1 MTQVL
6 VFVFGLLLIGCWA
19 RVKLRFLHWI
29 FVPASIVAGFVG
41 LLVVQVAR
49 FFLSQDME
57 SATLT
62 WITTDLVQQLAS
74 WPSWLISV
82 VFAGMF
88 LERKSRSLQDSLRLA
103 GREGIMV
110 WIIVLGQTA
119 LGLLATWLLIQPF
132 YDVPNSFG
140 MLIETGFAG
149 GHGTAGAMGTVY
161 QSATVRLP
169 GGLDLGIFMA
179 TVGLVFSVLSGVVYV
194 NIAIRRGWL
203 QSPVQKLEFVS
214 GLEDGDPK
222 PAIAR
227 GTVRSNVIDPLLF
240 QAIPLAMAFGIG
252 LSSHWVV
259 SNLASAAD
267 ATVTLSQQ
275 VPQEATS
282 DTAPATDAASTTL
295 SSRTTISGILN
306 SFPLFIYTMLGGLVV
321 RRMMEVL
328 HIADLIDPPSM
339 RRLTGAAMDLLVVS
353 AMTSLSL
360 KAVSDVFFPILIL
373 LLVAFSWTACCL
385 FLISRRLLPKD
396 YWFELGILNYG
407 MSTGTTATGFVLLKM
422 VDRDL
427 DSGAAE
433 NYALAAPLSSPF
445 IGGGIITFSL
455 PLLLL
460 ERVPIAVSSLSITAV
475 VIGLYALGRYWAR
488 QERC

>member
-1 MTQVL
+1 MTLVL
-6 VFVFGLLLIGCWA
+6 VFVFGLLLVGFWA
-19 RVKLRFLHWI
+19 RVKLRILHWI
-29 FVPASIVAGFVG
+29 YVPASIVAGVIG
-41 LLVVQVAR
+41 LLIVQAGVLAQS
-49 FFLSQDME
+49 LEMD
-57 SATLT
+57 SAALR
-62 WITTDLVQQLAS
+62 WLTTDLVPQLAS
-74 WPSWLISV
+74 WPSWLISI

-132 YDVPNSFG
+132 YDLPNSFG

-149 GHGTAGAMGTVY
+149 GHGTAGAMGTVF
-161 QSATVRLP
+161 QSDAVRLK

-179 TVGLVFSVLSGVVYV
+179 TIGLVVSVLSGVVYV

-203 QSPVQKLEFVS
+203 QAPVQKMESTS
-214 GLEDGDPK
+214 GLEEEKQK
-222 PAIAR
+222 PAVAH
-227 GTVRSNVIDPLLF
+227 GTVRANVIDPLLF
-240 QAIPLAMAFGIG
+240 QVIPLAMAFGIG
-252 LSSHWVV
+252 LLSQFVV
-259 SNLASAAD
+259 SKLAAAAD
-267 ATVTLSQQ
+267 TQFTVSQNVSS
-275 VPQEATS
+275 VPLG
-282 DTAPATDAASTTL
+282 DTPMENDAAHATL
-295 SSRTTISGILN
+295 TSRTSLSGIFA
-306 SFPLFIYTMLGGLVV
+306 SFPLFIYTMLGGLLV
-321 RRMMEVL
+321 RRIMELLRV
-328 HIADLIDPPSM
+328 ADLIDPASM
-339 RRLTGAAMDLLVVS
+339 QRFTGSAMDLLVVS

-360 KAVSDVFFPILIL
+360 QAVADVFIPLLIL
-373 LLVAFSWTACCL
+373 LVVAFAWTACCL
-385 FLISRRLLPKD
+385 LYIGRQLLPKD
-396 YWFELGILNYG
+396 YWFELGIINYG

-422 VDRDL
+422 VDPDL

-475 VIGLYALGRYWAR
+475 VIGLYAVGRYWASK
-488 QERC
+488 ER